1 MAMGI
6 LAVYDMAGVDV
17 GYKVRQEHRDLL
29 PDDPAYCRA
38 SSMLAEHGMFGQKT
52 GAGFY
57 RYEKGSREPL
67 DNPEA
72 LAMFADE
79 AQRLGIAQR
88 DISDD
93 EIEQRCIFALVN
105 EGARVLE
112 EGVALRATDVD
123 VVYTSG
129 YGFPRHRG
137 GPMYYADTVG
147 LEAICAR
154 IDAFAREL
162 DARYWQTS
170 GLLRRLAASGES
182 LADYSRV

>member
-1 MAMGI
+1 
-6 LAVYDMAGVDV
+6 
-17 GYKVRQEHRDLL
+17 
-29 PDDPAYCRA
+29 
-38 SSMLAEHGMFGQKT
+38 
-52 GAGFY
+52 
-57 RYEKGSREPL
+57 
-67 DNPEA
+67 
-72 LAMFADE
+72 MFAEE

-162 DARYWQTS
+162 DARYWQAS
-170 GLLRRLAASGES
+170 GLLRRLAANGAS
-182 LADYSRV
+182 LADYSKV